1 MKSNIATPAA
11 GTLKSPR
18 PGHLFVLKFGAFF
31 FLVHYS
37 CNIEGCNQMPQ
48 PNQKKKK
55 LSWQVNSRFCGT
67 TVLLTI
73 CGHDG
78 PVVAEVLRDLKIK

>member
-1 MKSNIATPAA
+1 
-11 GTLKSPR
+11 
-18 PGHLFVLKFGAFF
+18 
-31 FLVHYS
+31 
-37 CNIEGCNQMPQ
+37 MPQ

-55 LSWQVNSRFCGT
+55 KKRLWGGVNVWFFGK

-78 PVVAEVLRDLKIK
+78 PVVAEVLRDLKIQ

>member
-1 MKSNIATPAA
+1 
-11 GTLKSPR
+11 
-18 PGHLFVLKFGAFF
+18 
-31 FLVHYS
+31 
-37 CNIEGCNQMPQ
+37 MPQ

-55 LSWQVNSRFCGT
+55 KKMLSWLVNSRFCGT

-78 PVVAEVLRDLKIK
+78 PVVAEVLRDLKIQ